1 MLYLILCI
9 IIYIYSYG
17 NKSLEYLKEYL
28 EIEGD
33 NQTIHEYIINDDT
46 NINDICESIYSKLNN
61 KDGIIIGFLGYP
73 YSLRFME
80 SYKKN
85 SKTNTLNNEVIIND
99 VTINDYI
106 ENYVYL
112 IYLVGWFLYIHT

>member
-1 MLYLILCI
+1 
-9 IIYIYSYG
+9 
-17 NKSLEYLKEYL
+17 
-28 EIEGD
+28 
-33 NQTIHEYIINDDT
+33 
-46 NINDICESIYSKLNN
+46 
-61 KDGIIIGFLGYP
+61 
-73 YSLRFME
+73 ME

-99 VTINDYI
+99 ITINDYI